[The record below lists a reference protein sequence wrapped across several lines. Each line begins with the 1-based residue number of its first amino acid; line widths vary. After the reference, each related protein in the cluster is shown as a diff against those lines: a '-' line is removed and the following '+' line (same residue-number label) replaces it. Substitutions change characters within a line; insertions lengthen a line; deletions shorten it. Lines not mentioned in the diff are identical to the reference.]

1 MRDLA
6 LFRRAELVAALL
18 EQLPCI
24 VIRDF
29 GPLSDRFR
37 GNRDKDHFA
46 IFGRAELDLVLVEIG
61 GQRFRRRRLDGAG
74 LRRLEFDIVDRPLLV
89 LEAAQRLDHDLR
101 RFKTGRNGAGDLT
114 PQRHP
119 PLVGDIALLAI
130 AELPDRSLEACGIE
144 GAVGSLEIGIAQD
157 HAPGFGVGLPEPE
170 PLSLFVERGLGNGL
184 LQHLPVKPEGAGL
197 FRGQRAAKLPA
208 DLLQLLGVE
217 LAELSDRDFGVADRG
232 HCRLSETPEDIGDA
246 PDAETDDQHAHHHGH
261 DGFAEPV

>member
-6 LFRRAELVAALL
+6 LFGRAKLVAALL

-24 VIRDF
+24 GIRDF
-29 GPLSDRFR
+29 GPFSDRFR
-37 GNRDKDHFA
+37 GNRDKDDLA
-46 IFGRAELDLVLVEIG
+46 IFGRTELDLVLVEIT
-61 GQRFRRRRLDGAG
+61 GQRFRRWRLDGAG
-74 LRRLEFDIVDRPLLV
+74 LGRLEFHKVDRTPFV

-101 RFKTGRNGAGDLT
+101 RFETGRNGAGDLT

-119 PLVGDIALLAI
+119 PLIGDIALLAI

-144 GAVGSLEIGIAQD
+144 GAVGPLEIGVVQD
-157 HAPGFGVGLPEPE
+157 HAPGFVVGLSEPE
-170 PLSLFVERGLGNGL
+170 PLSLLVQRGLGNGL
-184 LQHLPVKPEGAGL
+184 LQHLPVDPEGAGL
-197 FRGQRAAKLPA
+197 FRRQGAAELPS

-232 HCRLSETPEDIGDA
+232 DRRLSESPEDIGDA

-261 DGFAEPV
+261 DGSAEPV